1 MSPDSRVTSSR
12 LSKPAC
18 TAHPECSVSGASTR
32 RNPAS
37 RSHSKGSERL
47 PSSMRVHVV
56 GAGPVG
62 LLLTAL
68 LQPMEGFT
76 VHLYEKRREYTRTR
90 MVQLAP
96 YLVADSVESYRAD
109 AIDGDSV
116 GAIFDPPELAQ
127 GLAFRQS
134 IPADLSALVR
144 SWAAGFCPLRSIE
157 RSISDLIDARG
168 LNPVQRNAA
177 VVTMEDATAMLRP
190 GDILIDSTG
199 SRSLLRDHLVPG
211 AGDVE
216 EGANTLKV
224 RLEYALVITFLYGQ
238 PYDCNESC
246 KYYKNIE
253 NARYK
258 FIPMVHRTHYDGSVS
273 HVTGIVNIS
282 AEEYEAMPSRFDGEW
297 LRSNVP
303 SVAESMDRFIDKI
316 KQETHGEILGD
327 LEILRIP
334 LDLYRARNA
343 TSRLWRNAG
352 APDHPFACSPVFLA
366 GDAAIGSP
374 YFQSISLGFESAMH
388 LAGLIAQSDL
398 PPDDMLGRYELFTY
412 KQWLRVY
419 MRSKMIKHNK
429 DLFES
434 LDDPL
439 ALLEK
444 LHIY

>member
-1 MSPDSRVTSSR
+1 MPTVTTD
-12 LSKPAC
+12 AV
-18 TAHPECSVSGASTR
+18 APETVPSG
-32 RNPAS
+32 
-37 RSHSKGSERL
+37 GC
-47 PSSMRVHVV
+47 VHVL

-62 LLLTAL
+62 LMLTAL
-68 LQPMEGFT
+68 LQSMEGFS
-76 VHLYEKRREYTRTR
+76 VRLYEKRDAYTRTR

-96 YLVADSVESYRAD
+96 YLVADTLESYRAD

-116 GAIFDPPELAQ
+116 EAVFDPAELDQ
-127 GLAFRQS
+127 GLTFRQS
-134 IPADLSALVR
+134 IPADLMRLLR
-144 SWAAGFCPLRSIE
+144 GWAVGFCPLNAIE
-157 RSISDLIDARG
+157 RSLSDLIDARG
-168 LNPVQRNAA
+168 SNGVQRTSA
-177 VVTMEDATAMLRP
+177 VVTADDAMAMLEP
-190 GDILIDSTG
+190 GDVLIDCTG

-211 AGDVE
+211 AGEV
-216 EGANTLKV
+216 EGANTLNV

-246 KYYKNIE
+246 KYHKNLQ
-253 NARYK
+253 NPQYK

-297 LRSNVP
+297 LRGNFP
-303 SVAESMDRFIDKI
+303 EIAGSMDRFIDKI
-316 KQETHGEILGD
+316 KEETQGEILGD
-327 LEILRIP
+327 LEIVRIP

-343 TSRLWRNAG
+343 TSRRWLAAG
-352 APDHPFACSPVFLA
+352 PSDHPFATSPVFLA
-366 GDAAIGSP
+366 GDSAIGSP
-374 YFQSISLGFESAMH
+374 YFQSISLGFECAMY
-388 LAGLIAQSDL
+388 LAGLITKRDL
-398 PPDDMLGRYELFTY
+398 PVSDMLDRYELYSY

-434 LDDPL
+434 IDEPL